1 MNTISTIADGI
12 VEYHSTLFKTKTEL
26 EECVL
31 RMMYNYR
38 KDRFVRA
45 MLAILEGVTWVIAHA
60 DLNNVLL
67 KYLLTM
73 DPPAYTCQR
82 YWDWIEP
89 HIRDHI

>member
-1 MNTISTIADGI
+1 
-12 VEYHSTLFKTKTEL
+12 
-26 EECVL
+26 
-31 RMMYNYR
+31 MMYNYR

-60 DLNNVLL
+60 DLNHVLL

-89 HIRDHI
+89 HIRDHIQTLSDNINQVSSSEELETCMRIYSNIDHTK